1 MTTQQNFTMT
11 DEDVAN
17 KPVDVQVVL
26 ATRKVQANNPELD
39 YVEAQELALS
49 ANPKLARA
57 YLDSNGTF
65 NRDGGVQRPNYEQE
79 A

>member
-1 MTTQQNFTMT
+1 MTNIKLTMT
-11 DEDVAN
+11 EEEISEE
-17 KPVDVQVVL
+17 PIDVQVVL

-39 YVEAQELALS
+39 YTDAQELALS

-65 NRDGGVQRPNYEQE
+65 NRDGGVERPNYEQE